1 MMLMFS
7 RWESDHEEIVTHN
20 TPGDDQVKGR
30 WAVPWV
36 GG

>member
-20 TPGDDQVKGR
+20 TPGDDQCLVNTAG
-30 WAVPWV
+30 
-36 GG
+36 